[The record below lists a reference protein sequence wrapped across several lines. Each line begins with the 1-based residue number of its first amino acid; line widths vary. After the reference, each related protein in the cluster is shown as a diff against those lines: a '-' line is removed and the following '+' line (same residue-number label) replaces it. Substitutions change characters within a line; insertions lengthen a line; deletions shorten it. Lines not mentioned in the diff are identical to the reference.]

1 MYRQSDDTIQ
11 CTKIAMALLATE
23 QGKLSANAGKNLD
36 DLNDLEG
43 QLDLGADSGSEDEEE
58 IDESEM

>member
-1 MYRQSDDTIQ
+1 
-11 CTKIAMALLATE
+11 MALLATE